1 MNMSKAH
8 LRKPTPD
15 IRELPADCKK
25 LVLLLLLVCMVFSN
39 LSSKVYALDTPL
51 DYQVKAAMTYKF
63 LGYSEWPPT
72 QFSSSNSPYRI
83 WVLGSKDIKNELQ
96 NIVAQRIINGRAIEV
111 YSATT
116 IDQINNAHIVF
127 VARDMEALL
136 TRLSKRAAKD
146 AYLIVT
152 ENEQGLVEGS
162 TINLRLVNGRVGFD
176 ISLQC
181 AQLYRV
187 TLSSSLLSIAV
198 SVEEGKR

>member
-1 MNMSKAH
+1 MSKAH
-8 LRKPTPD
+8 LRKSTPD
-15 IRELPADCKK
+15 IRELSADYKK
-25 LVLLLLLVCMVFSN
+25 LVRLLLLVCMVLSN
-39 LSSKVYALDTPL
+39 LSSKVYALDAPL

-63 LGYSEWPPT
+63 LGYSEWPT
-72 QFSSSNSPYRI
+72 TKFSDSQSPYRI

-96 NIVAQRIINGRAIEV
+96 NIVAHRIINGRAIEV

-116 IDQINNAHIVF
+116 VDQIDNAHIVF

-136 TRLSKRAAKD
+136 PRLSKRAEKNAH
-146 AYLIVT
+146 LIVT

-162 TINLRLVNGRVGFD
+162 TINLRLVNGRIGFD
-176 ISLQC
+176 ISLHC

-198 SVEEGKR
+198 SVEEGKRQ

>member
-1 MNMSKAH
+1 MSGGH
-8 LRKPTPD
+8 LRKSTCD
-15 IRELPADCKK
+15 SGELLTDYKR
-25 LVLLLLLVCMVFSN
+25 LVWLLLLVCMA
-39 LSSKVYALDTPL
+39 LSSLSPKVYALDTPL

-72 QFSSSNSPYRI
+72 QFDDLHSPYRI
-83 WVLGSKDIKNELQ
+83 WVLGSTNIKNELQ
-96 NIVAQRIINGRAIEV
+96 SIVAHRIINGRSIEV

-116 IDQINNAHIVF
+116 VDQIDNAHIVF
-127 VARDMEALL
+127 VAREMEALL
-136 TRLSKRAAKD
+136 PQLSRRAEKN

-176 ISLQC
+176 ISLKC

-198 SVEEGKR
+198 SIEEGKR

>member
-1 MNMSKAH
+1 MSKAY
-8 LRKPTPD
+8 LRKSTSD
-15 IRELPADCKK
+15 RRELPTDYKK
-25 LVLLLLLVCMVFSN
+25 LVWLLLLVFMALNN
-39 LSSKVYALDTPL
+39 LPPKVYALDTPL
-51 DYQVKAAMTYKF
+51 EYQVKAAMTYKF

-72 QFSSSNSPYRI
+72 KFSNSQSPYRI

-96 NIVAQRIINGRAIEV
+96 NIVAHRIINGRAIEV

-116 IDQINNAHIVF
+116 IDQIDNAHIVF

-136 TRLSKRAAKD
+136 PRLSKRAEKNT
-146 AYLIVT
+146 YLIVT

-162 TINLRLVNGRVGFD
+162 TINLRLLNGRVGFD

-181 AQLYRV
+181 ALLYRV